1 MKKYLCGL
9 RYILYLIFLSVFH
22 VMISVAQTDETD
34 RRTILQQLLNNIG
47 KTVTTDKL
55 IRELNSITK
64 KYTSNA
70 YHSGIEMAEVLAI
83 REIEDNAR
91 RGYVDKMLVPYTILL

>member
-1 MKKYLCGL
+1 MRIKV
-9 RYILYLIFLSVFH
+9 YIVSYIPFCFH

-64 KYTSNA
+64 NIHQTLITQ
-70 YHSGIEMAEVLAI
+70 G
-83 REIEDNAR
+83 
-91 RGYVDKMLVPYTILL
+91 